1 MTAEKTPREEAQEYA
16 NKGRKNPKDTQ
27 KDQNREKVVGN
38 TTGAAPTPVN
48 EEIKVDE
55 HTSSTDKETV
65 HTDSDR
71 TTEVS
76 ENNSDNQT
84 TTVSE
89 LDSLLHLQ
97 TPDQV
102 RQSDD
107 KSKEKNTAE
116 IKKHEDLDDIYDKD
130 DDKFDIQQGDF
141 IDFLMKDV
149 VLAFAAYCGK
159 KISTP
164 LGVAAYQLGSKLYHG
179 AKDNLW
185 DPAAAEI
192 GEAWDRFKG
201 NVAEACRS
209 VGAYEVKDKFKEDDE
224 TSKFGNTVLNQHN
237 STIKFYSQNVFGND
251 DGKMPDS
258 SVFDHFAEAIMK
270 GEVSFTLPVK
280 EGQVY
285 FCEDIANG
293 QQQPRSDLYW
303 FDPKNKLN
311 VPIGSLM
318 MQQAIAVAV
327 EATKQANEKIT
338 DETKKK
344 EIKAKLVKN
353 FSKVAKSF
361 AEVEAPERIFIQNM
375 VTARQLHDRALTN
388 ENPDKATLDLYA
400 AEAQKIY
407 LAEYIKILK
416 GESKYKNLQQLLDA
430 SYKPV
435 ETAHKNIIKGRYVE
449 KGVDP
454 QTIKNEPLDKLLTQ
468 NAEKIR
474 TTDAKTLREE
484 VMNNVMNDEKNKK
497 AMENMKNII
506 SALENDNQEVDKRR
520 KRCEDIKNK
529 KNKDNNNNNNNDKGN
544 NGRPNSNQGR

>member
-1 MTAEKTPREEAQEYA
+1 MESENTKKEA
-16 NKGRKNPKDTQ
+16 NKGRKEAEDTR
-27 KDQNREKVVGN
+27 KDQSREKVVGN
-38 TTGAAPTPVN
+38 TAGAAPTPVN

-55 HTSSTDKETV
+55 HTSPTDKETV
-65 HTDSDR
+65 RTDSDR

-89 LDSLLHLQ
+89 LDSLIHLQ

-102 RQSDD
+102 HQSDE

-116 IKKHEDLDDIYDKD
+116 LKKENDLDDIYDKD

-164 LGVAAYQLGSKLYHG
+164 LGVAAYQLGSKMYHG

-237 STIKFYSQNVFGND
+237 STIKFYSQNIFGND
-251 DGKMPDS
+251 DGKIPDS
-258 SVFDHFAEAIMK
+258 SVFDRFAEAIMK
-270 GEVSFTLPVK
+270 EEVSRSLPVK

-285 FCEDIANG
+285 FCKDIADD
-293 QQQPRSDLYW
+293 PRKSRSDLYW
-303 FDPKNKLN
+303 FDPQNKIN
-311 VPIGSLM
+311 IPIGSAA
-318 MQQAIAVAV
+318 MQRVIMDALRYKRLIHDQAKNPQEEKKYI
-327 EATKQANEKIT
+327 NEC
-338 DETKKK
+338 
-344 EIKAKLVKN
+344 IKGISTA
-353 FSKVAKSF
+353 ARSF
-361 AEVEAPERIFIQNM
+361 ASVEAPERIFVQNM
-375 VTARQLHDRALTN
+375 ITARQLHDRALTN
-388 ENPDKATLDLYA
+388 ENPDKAKLDLYA
-400 AEAQKIY
+400 AEAQKLY
-407 LAEYIKILK
+407 LAESLKILR
-416 GESKYKNLQQLLDA
+416 GESKYKNLQQFLDA

-454 QTIKNEPLDKLLTQ
+454 QTIKNEPLDTLLKQ
-468 NAEKIR
+468 NTENLR
-474 TTDAKTLREE
+474 NTNVNTLRQE
-484 VMNNVMNDEKNKK
+484 VMNTIMNDEKNKK
-497 AMENMKNII
+497 AMESINNVI
-506 SALENDNQEVDKRR
+506 SALENDNQEVDERR
-520 KRCEDIKNK
+520 KRCDELKNK
-529 KNKDNNNNNNNDKGN
+529 KNKDNNNNNNGKGN
-544 NGRPNSNQGR
+544 NGRPTPNQDNSRS